1 MSEVAA
7 ATVLLHE
14 EAGLRSP
21 SGLVYDEGTQT
32 VTIVDMGNRR
42 LLCFDLKKRGLSSV
56 CPAVPG
62 WRPLAAAMAAGGLAV
77 TDVESN
83 DIWIRRKERWRKAIA
98 SEGLAPPLHL
108 PGSIAGD
115 RLGNWY
121 FTDFHNNRIC
131 MQKDGRSSVL
141 EEIDCVK
148 PYGLCL
154 WKERLY
160 VTDTGRGRI
169 LCCDLRHHR
178 CRVEVK
184 GEARFFPIAVAADSS
199 GDLYISTARRIFLY
213 RPSYRRLELILD
225 AAAWER
231 LRPEKLG
238 HIGALACLPESGLLF
253 TDTVRNALYHLR
265 VDKFI

>member
-1 MSEVAA
+1 M
-7 ATVLLHE
+7 
-14 EAGLRSP
+14 RSP

-42 LLCFDLKKRGLSSV
+42 LLCFGLKKRGLSSV

-131 MQKDGRSSVL
+131 MQKDGRFERIGRNRLREALRTMPLERAAVCDGHRARTNPLLRFAASSL
-141 EEIDCVK
+141 PGGGK
-148 PYGLCL
+148 RRSAFFPYC
-154 WKERLY
+154 R
-160 VTDTGRGRI
+160 
-169 LCCDLRHHR
+169 R
-178 CRVEVK
+178 CRFIGRSVHQHRPQDISV
-184 GEARFFPIAVAADSS
+184 PAV
-199 GDLYISTARRIFLY
+199 I
-213 RPSYRRLELILD
+213 
-225 AAAWER
+225 
-231 LRPEKLG
+231 
-238 HIGALACLPESGLLF
+238 
-253 TDTVRNALYHLR
+253 
-265 VDKFI
+265 

>member
-108 PGSIAGD
+108 PLERAAVCDGHRARTNPLLRFAASSLPGGGKRRSAFFPYCRRCRFI
-115 RLGNWY
+115 
-121 FTDFHNNRIC
+121 
-131 MQKDGRSSVL
+131 GRSVHQHRPQDISVPVV
-141 EEIDCVK
+141 I
-148 PYGLCL
+148 
-154 WKERLY
+154 
-160 VTDTGRGRI
+160 
-169 LCCDLRHHR
+169 
-178 CRVEVK
+178 
-184 GEARFFPIAVAADSS
+184 
-199 GDLYISTARRIFLY
+199 
-213 RPSYRRLELILD
+213 
-225 AAAWER
+225 
-231 LRPEKLG
+231 
-238 HIGALACLPESGLLF
+238 
-253 TDTVRNALYHLR
+253 
-265 VDKFI
+265 

>member
-1 MSEVAA
+1 M
-7 ATVLLHE
+7 
-14 EAGLRSP
+14 RSP

-160 VTDTGRGRI
+160 VTDTRARTNP
-169 LCCDLRHHR
+169 LLRFAASSLPGGGKRRSAFFPYCRR
-178 CRVEVK
+178 CRFI
-184 GEARFFPIAVAADSS
+184 GR
-199 GDLYISTARRIFLY
+199 LYISTARRIFLY
-213 RPSYRRLELILD
+213 RSSYRRLELILD